1 MIKNLTTFLL
11 TLLVLGGCGNSAE
24 PFKLLCTVG
33 TAEYEFEIDTK
44 DSILIVKRRYDDGNF
59 SSSTFE
65 LEVNEDSYSTKHDD
79 NEPPRYSIDRRT
91 LVLTTAFLVQ
101 FECKLLEQKI

>member
-1 MIKNLTTFLL
+1 MKHILTLLL

-44 DSILIVKRRYDDGNF
+44 DSILSVKRRFDDNTF
-59 SSSTFE
+59 SSNTYG
-65 LEVNEDSYSTKHDD
+65 LVVGEDFYATKHDD
-79 NEPPRYSIDRRT
+79 NERPTYSIDRRT
-91 LVLTTAFLVQ
+91 LVLTTSFSAQ
-101 FECKLLEQKI
+101 FECKLLEVKI